1 MLCRAACAGLG
12 YMAAAET
19 GGLGG
24 RLSAG
29 VELFRLHGVRLLGG
43 VDAVFPFFTTPT
55 YLVGSPPR
63 VRTVYPMAHVQ
74 LGF

>member
-1 MLCRAACAGLG
+1 MG
-12 YMAAAET
+12 AAET

-43 VDAVFPFFTTPT
+43 IDAVFPFFNTTT
-55 YLVGSPPR
+55 YVFGSPPQ
-63 VRTVYPMAHVQ
+63 VRTVYPMAHLQ